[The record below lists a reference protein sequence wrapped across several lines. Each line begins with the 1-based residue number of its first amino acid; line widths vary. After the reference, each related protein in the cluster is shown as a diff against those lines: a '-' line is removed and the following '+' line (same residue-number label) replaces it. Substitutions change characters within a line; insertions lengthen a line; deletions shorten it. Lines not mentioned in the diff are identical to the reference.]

1 MSIFDEKR
9 HRRRKATG
17 EAAVW
22 LARHEAGTI
31 DEAAFETWRGAAP
44 GNAIA
49 FARAL
54 SVWRAAAPDRAGA
67 ADVHAPA
74 HAPAHGTAPAQGL
87 SRRRALAA
95 FGGIGL
101 AGLLAAGGVTT
112 RAYAWQ
118 SARSDVGQSK
128 RLILPD
134 GSHAM
139 LNTDS
144 QLQWRFSESE
154 RSLWILRGEVALDL
168 RAGVA
173 ARVHGDGQVALLSAG
188 RFNVRIQPEAMDV
201 TVLAGRALAGSGQS
215 ITDAPGRVAAA
226 NEGLLLSA
234 ARPTVRPASPQRLAA
249 TLAWQQGEIV
259 FDNQPLQTAVQEYNR
274 YLTGKILIADPEL
287 TGIPVGGRFTS
298 TDPAAFLSALDL
310 GLGIRAT
317 PSGGGFVLTR

>member
-9 HRRRKATG
+9 HRHCKATG

-54 SVWRAAAPDRAGA
+54 SVWRAAAPDRAGSGAGA
-67 ADVHAPA
+67 ADVHAP
-74 HAPAHGTAPAQGL
+74 APAQGL

-188 RFNVRIQPEAMDV
+188 RFNVRIQPAAMDV
-201 TVLAGRALAGSGQS
+201 TVLAGRALAGSEQG
-215 ITDAPGRVAAA
+215 TPAAPGQVAAA

-234 ARPTVRPASPQRLAA
+234 SRPTVRPASPQRMAA

-259 FDNQPLQTAVQEYNR
+259 FDNQPLQAAVQEYNR